1 MSTTKSA
8 FRALTAVFALG
19 LVACGGGGDAD
30 TATDTTTMAPPA
42 APMASASGESDY
54 VTQCGTCHQADGN
67 GMAGAFPPLAGAEI
81 VNAAS
86 PDRHIAIILKGLAG
100 PVTVKGT
107 EYNGTMPGLE
117 ASLSD
122 DQVAAIATYERTSW
136 GNTGG
141 AVTAAQVAAV
151 RAAHAG
157 KTGTWTYAELTA
169 AIP

>member
-1 MSTTKSA
+1 MLTTKSA

-42 APMASASGESDY
+42 APVASASGESDY

-67 GMAGAFPPLAGAEI
+67 GMAGAFPPLAGAEM
-81 VNAAS
+81 VNLAS
-86 PDRHIAIILKGLAG
+86 PNRHIAVILKGLTG
-100 PVTVKGT
+100 PVTVKGV
-107 EYNGTMPGLE
+107 EYNGIMTPFETL
-117 ASLSD
+117 LSD
-122 DQVAAIATYERTSW
+122 DQIAAIATYERSAW

-141 AVTAAQVAAV
+141 AVTAAMVAEV
-151 RAAHAG
+151 RAAHAAR
-157 KTGTWTYAELTA
+157 TTSWTYAELTA